1 MTRKALTSLLLLC
14 LISLGATPVLAQQTG
29 TISGQVRNG
38 TAGGDTPPGMEVVLR
53 VFQDQTEQEPLT
65 TTADAQGWFRFEN
78 LEVGSNWVYLLRV
91 SYEDVIYSSGMLSFE
106 PDQSELTPEIVIYE
120 TSTANDAINVGR
132 AHIFIDASETSLSVT
147 ELYVFVNPTDRTYT
161 GSQEIGGRRWTSRFI
176 LPQGSRDLTL
186 SDGELGG
193 RFLSTE
199 DGFVDT
205 EPQWPGSTSVLF
217 NYTVDCP
224 AGSCDLARQITH
236 PVTDLNVLVAESGV
250 QVESD
255 VLALAGTQQAEG
267 QSYLNYVAHNL
278 VPGQR
283 LNLSVRLV
291 PDAPAAASPTRGS
304 TQVLPW
310 IILGT
315 VIAALVLVYPF
326 WRQRIQASARE
337 DK

>member
-1 MTRKALTSLLLLC
+1 MTRKALISLLLLC
-14 LISLGATPVLAQQTG
+14 LISLGAIPVLAQQTG
-29 TISGQVRNG
+29 TIAGQVLNG
-38 TAGGDTPPGMEVVLR
+38 TDGGDTPQDLEVVLR
-53 VFQDQTEQEPLT
+53 VFQDQAEQEPLT
-65 TTADAQGWFRFEN
+65 TTADAQGRFRFEN
-78 LEVGSNWVYLLRV
+78 LEVDSNWLYLLRV
-91 SYEDVIYSSGMLSFE
+91 SYEDVIYSSSMLSFE
-106 PDQSELTPEIVIYE
+106 PDQSELTPEIVVYE
-120 TSTANDAINVGR
+120 TSTANDAISVGR
-132 AHIFIDASETSLSVT
+132 AHIFVDASETSLSVT

-161 GSQEIGGRRWTSRFI
+161 GSQEVEGRRWTSRFV

-186 SDGELGG
+186 SDGALGA

-224 AGSCDLARQITH
+224 AGNCDLARQITH

-255 VLALAGTQQAEG
+255 ALTLEGTQQAEG
-267 QSYLNYVAHNL
+267 QSYLNYVAHDL

-283 LNLSVRLV
+283 LDLSVRLV
-291 PDAPAAASPTRGS
+291 PDAPAVATTSRGD

-326 WRQRIQASARE
+326 WRQRVQASARE
-337 DK
+337 GK